1 MRVKDKTGQ
10 AKEQVVVTSRSLVDR
25 FKAASRPVQVAIG
38 AAPLALLDLDHRPP
52 DESLTSNSQK
62 ETFVGKSASLAYR
75 PVGLLASVAAGAVA
89 SAIFKQIWRRVADE
103 EDAPD
108 ALQSEYSLPKILL
121 AAAIQGAIFAA
132 VKALIDRAG
141 ARGYE
146 KLTGSWPGN

>member
-1 MRVKDKTGQ
+1 MGKT
-10 AKEQVVVTSRSLVDR
+10 
-25 FKAASRPVQVAIG
+25 
-38 AAPLALLDLDHRPP
+38 
-52 DESLTSNSQK
+52 
-62 ETFVGKSASLAYR
+62 ASLAYR

>member
-1 MRVKDKTGQ
+1 
-10 AKEQVVVTSRSLVDR
+10 
-25 FKAASRPVQVAIG
+25 
-38 AAPLALLDLDHRPP
+38 
-52 DESLTSNSQK
+52 
-62 ETFVGKSASLAYR
+62 VGKSASLTYR

-103 EDAPD
+103 DDAPD

-146 KLTGSWPGN
+146 KLTGNWPGN

>member
-1 MRVKDKTGQ
+1 M
-10 AKEQVVVTSRSLVDR
+10 
-25 FKAASRPVQVAIG
+25 
-38 AAPLALLDLDHRPP
+38 
-52 DESLTSNSQK
+52 
-62 ETFVGKSASLAYR
+62 GKSASLAYR

-103 EDAPD
+103 DDAPD

-121 AAAIQGAIFAA
+121 AAAIEGAIFAA

-146 KLTGSWPGN
+146 KLTGTWPGN

>member
-1 MRVKDKTGQ
+1 M
-10 AKEQVVVTSRSLVDR
+10 
-25 FKAASRPVQVAIG
+25 
-38 AAPLALLDLDHRPP
+38 
-52 DESLTSNSQK
+52 
-62 ETFVGKSASLAYR
+62 
-75 PVGLLASVAAGAVA
+75 AAGAVA

-103 EDAPD
+103 DDAPD

>member
-1 MRVKDKTGQ
+1 M
-10 AKEQVVVTSRSLVDR
+10 
-25 FKAASRPVQVAIG
+25 
-38 AAPLALLDLDHRPP
+38 
-52 DESLTSNSQK
+52 
-62 ETFVGKSASLAYR
+62 GKSASLAYR

-103 EDAPD
+103 DDAPD

-146 KLTGSWPGN
+146 KLTGTWPGN

>member
-1 MRVKDKTGQ
+1 M
-10 AKEQVVVTSRSLVDR
+10 
-25 FKAASRPVQVAIG
+25 
-38 AAPLALLDLDHRPP
+38 
-52 DESLTSNSQK
+52 
-62 ETFVGKSASLAYR
+62 GKSASLTYR

-103 EDAPD
+103 DDAPD

-146 KLTGSWPGN
+146 KLTGNWPGN

>member
-1 MRVKDKTGQ
+1 M
-10 AKEQVVVTSRSLVDR
+10 
-25 FKAASRPVQVAIG
+25 
-38 AAPLALLDLDHRPP
+38 
-52 DESLTSNSQK
+52 
-62 ETFVGKSASLAYR
+62 GKSASLAYR

-103 EDAPD
+103 DDAPD

-146 KLTGSWPGN
+146 KLTGNWPGN